1 MYLGGA
7 LTMKPRFHHLR
18 AFLNTNAA
26 LEVRDMIPSAFRGDS
41 ASLISVN
48 SEVPTC

>member
-18 AFLNTNAA
+18 AFLNTHAA
-26 LEVRDMIPSAFRGDS
+26 LEVRDMIPSAFGGVS
-41 ASLISVN
+41 ASLITVN

>member
-26 LEVRDMIPSAFRGDS
+26 LEVRDMIPSAFGCEF
-41 ASLISVN
+41 ASQNSVN

>member
-7 LTMKPRFHHLR
+7 LTMNPRFHHLR

-26 LEVRDMIPSAFRGDS
+26 LEVRNMIPSGSWGKF
-41 ASLISVN
+41 ASLISQN